1 VKAMRIRII
10 ILAVLFASSL
20 IAFARKEEPLA
31 ELIAR
36 AESSKLEDRPHLYT
50 EIARRQV
57 KAADQ
62 LYSEGKA
69 EEGRAAVSDVVLYSD
84 KARDAATQ
92 SGKKLKDTEIAVR
105 KMVARLRD
113 IKRTLAFENQA
124 PVQEAIDHLEQV
136 RTELLSKMFGKKED
150 K

>member
-1 VKAMRIRII
+1 MRIRII
-10 ILAVLFASSL
+10 ILAILFASSL
-20 IAFARKEEPLA
+20 AAFAHKEETLA
-31 ELIAR
+31 DIITR
-36 AESSKLEDRPHLYT
+36 AESSKLEDRPRLYT

-62 LYSEGKA
+62 LYSEGKP
-69 EEGRAAVSDVVLYSD
+69 EEGRSAVSDVVLYSD

-113 IKRTLAFENQA
+113 IKRTLAFEYQA
-124 PVQEAIDHLEQV
+124 PVQEAVDHLEQV
-136 RTELLSKMFGKKED
+136 RTELLSKMFGKKEN

>member
-1 VKAMRIRII
+1 MRIRII

-20 IAFARKEEPLA
+20 IAFARKEETLA

-36 AESSKLEDRPHLYT
+36 AEASKLDDRPHLYA

-62 LYSEGKA
+62 LYVAGNP
-69 EEGRAAVSDVVLYSD
+69 EEARAAVRDVVEYSD
-84 KARDAATQ
+84 KASDAATH

-105 KMVARLRD
+105 KIVARLRD
-113 IKRTLAFENQA
+113 IKRTVAFEYQA
-124 PVQEAIDHLEQV
+124 PIEEAVDHLEQV
-136 RTELLSKMFGKKED
+136 RTQLLSQMFGKKES

>member
-1 VKAMRIRII
+1 MRIRII
-10 ILAVLFASSL
+10 ILAVFLASSL
-20 IAFARKEEPLA
+20 IAFARKEETLP
-31 ELIAR
+31 ELITR

-57 KAADQ
+57 KVADQ
-62 LYSEGKA
+62 LYSAGKPD
-69 EEGRAAVSDVVLYSD
+69 EGRAAVSDVVQYSD

-113 IKRTLAFENQA
+113 IKRTLAFEYQA
-124 PVQEAIDHLEQV
+124 PVQEAVDHLEQV

>member
-1 VKAMRIRII
+1 MRIRII
-10 ILAVLFASSL
+10 ILAVFLASSL
-20 IAFARKEEPLA
+20 VAFAHKEETLA
-31 ELIAR
+31 ELITR
-36 AESSKLEDRPHLYT
+36 AESAKLDDRPHLYT

-62 LYSEGKA
+62 LYAAGKP
-69 EEGRAAVSDVVLYSD
+69 EEARAAVRDVVEYSD
-84 KARDAATQ
+84 KASDAATH

-113 IKRTLAFENQA
+113 IKRTLAFEDQA
-124 PVQEAIDHLEQV
+124 SLEEAVNHLEQV
-136 RTELLSKMFGKKED
+136 RTQLLSQMFGKKEN

>member
-1 VKAMRIRII
+1 MRIRNI
-10 ILAVLFASSL
+10 ILAVFVASSL
-20 IAFARKEEPLA
+20 AAFAHKEETLG

-36 AESSKLEDRPHLYT
+36 AESSKVDDRPRLYT

-62 LYSEGKA
+62 FYAAGKP
-69 EEGRAAVSDVVLYSD
+69 EDGRAAVRDIVEYSD
-84 KARDAATQ
+84 KASDAATH

-113 IKRTLAFENQA
+113 IKRTVAFEDQA
-124 PVQEAIDHLEQV
+124 PIEEAVDHLEQV
-136 RTELLSKMFGKKED
+136 RTQLLSQMFGKKEN

>member
-1 VKAMRIRII
+1 MRLRIFIVAM
-10 ILAVLFASSL
+10 LLASSL
-20 IAFARKEEPLA
+20 AAFAHKEETLA
-31 ELIAR
+31 ELITR

-57 KAADQ
+57 KAADE
-62 LYSEGKA
+62 LYSAGKP
-69 EEGRAAVSDVVLYSD
+69 EEARTAVRDVVEYSD
-84 KARDAATQ
+84 KASDAATQ

-113 IKRTLAFENQA
+113 IKRTVPFEDQA
-124 PVQEAIDHLEQV
+124 PIQEAVDHLEQV
-136 RTELLSKMFGKKED
+136 RTQLLSQMFGKKEN

>member
-1 VKAMRIRII
+1 MRIRII
-10 ILAVLFASSL
+10 ILAIFLASSL
-20 IAFARKEEPLA
+20 VAFAHKEETLA
-31 ELIAR
+31 ELITR
-36 AESSKLEDRPHLYT
+36 AESSKLDDRPRLYT

-62 LYSEGKA
+62 LYAAGKP
-69 EEGRAAVSDVVLYSD
+69 EEARAAVRDVVEYSD
-84 KARDAATQ
+84 KASDAATH

-113 IKRTLAFENQA
+113 IKRTLAFEDQA
-124 PVQEAIDHLEQV
+124 PIEEAVNHLEQV
-136 RTELLSKMFGKKED
+136 RTQLLSQMFGKKEN

>member
-1 VKAMRIRII
+1 MRIRII
-10 ILAVLFASSL
+10 ILAVFLASSL
-20 IAFARKEEPLA
+20 VAFAHKEETLA
-31 ELIAR
+31 ELITR
-36 AESSKLEDRPHLYT
+36 AESSKLDARPHLYT

-62 LYSEGKA
+62 LYAAGKP
-69 EEGRAAVSDVVLYSD
+69 EEARAAVRDVVEYSD
-84 KARDAATQ
+84 KASDAATH

-113 IKRTLAFENQA
+113 IKRTLAFVDQA
-124 PVQEAIDHLEQV
+124 SVEEAVIHLEQV
-136 RTELLSKMFGKKED
+136 RTQLLSQMFGKKED

>member
-1 VKAMRIRII
+1 MGIRII
-10 ILAVLFASSL
+10 ILAVFVANSL
-20 IAFARKEEPLA
+20 VAFAHKEETLA

-50 EIARRQV
+50 EIARRQI
-57 KAADQ
+57 KAADE
-62 LYSEGKA
+62 LYAAGKP
-69 EEGRAAVSDVVLYSD
+69 EEARAAVRDVVEYSD
-84 KARDAATQ
+84 KASDAATH

-113 IKRTLAFENQA
+113 IKRTLAFEDQA
-124 PVQEAIDHLEQV
+124 PIEEAVDHLEQV
-136 RTELLSKMFGKKED
+136 RTQLLSQMFGKKEN

>member
-1 VKAMRIRII
+1 MIVAA
-10 ILAVLFASSL
+10 LLGSSL
-20 IAFARKEEPLA
+20 IAFARKEETVA

-36 AESSKLEDRPHLYT
+36 ADSSKLDDRPHLYT

-62 LYSEGKA
+62 LYAAGKP
-69 EEGRAAVSDVVLYSD
+69 EEARAAVRDVVEYSD
-84 KARDAATQ
+84 KASDAATH

-113 IKRTLAFENQA
+113 IKRTLAFEDQA
-124 PVQEAIDHLEQV
+124 SIEEAVNHLEQV
-136 RTELLSKMFGKKED
+136 RTQLLSQMFGKKEN

>member
-1 VKAMRIRII
+1 MRIRII
-10 ILAVLFASSL
+10 ILAVFFASSL
-20 IAFARKEEPLA
+20 IAFARKEETLA

-36 AESSKLEDRPHLYT
+36 AESSKLDDRPRLYT

-62 LYSEGKA
+62 LYSEGEA

-113 IKRTLAFENQA
+113 IKRTLAFEYQA
-124 PVQEAIDHLEQV
+124 PVQEAVDHLEQV

>member
-1 VKAMRIRII
+1 MRIRII

-20 IAFARKEEPLA
+20 LAFARKEESLA

-84 KARDAATQ
+84 RARDAATQ

>member
-1 VKAMRIRII
+1 MRIRII
-10 ILAVLFASSL
+10 ILAVFFASSL
-20 IAFARKEEPLA
+20 VAFARKEETLA
-31 ELIAR
+31 ELITR
-36 AESSKLEDRPHLYT
+36 AESSKLDDRPHLYT

-62 LYSEGKA
+62 LYAAGKP
-69 EEGRAAVSDVVLYSD
+69 EEARAAVRDVVEYSD
-84 KARDAATQ
+84 KASDAATH

-113 IKRTLAFENQA
+113 IKRTLAFEDQA
-124 PVQEAIDHLEQV
+124 SVDEAVNHLEQV
-136 RTELLSKMFGKKED
+136 RTQLLSQMFGKKEN

>member
-1 VKAMRIRII
+1 MRIRII
-10 ILAVLFASSL
+10 ILAVFFASSL
-20 IAFARKEEPLA
+20 VAFTHKEETLA
-31 ELIAR
+31 ELITR
-36 AESSKLEDRPHLYT
+36 AESSKLDDRPRLYT

-62 LYSEGKA
+62 LYAAGKP
-69 EEGRAAVSDVVLYSD
+69 EEARAAVRDVVEYSD
-84 KARDAATQ
+84 KASDAATQ

-113 IKRTLAFENQA
+113 INRTLAFEDQA
-124 PVQEAIDHLEQV
+124 SVEEAVNHLEQV
-136 RTELLSKMFGKKED
+136 RTQLLSQMFGKKEN

>member
-1 VKAMRIRII
+1 MRLRII
-10 ILAVLFASSL
+10 ILAVFFASSL
-20 IAFARKEEPLA
+20 IAFARKQETVA

-36 AESSKLEDRPHLYT
+36 AESSKLDDRPHLYT
-50 EIARRQV
+50 EIGRRQV
-57 KAADQ
+57 KAADE
-62 LYSEGKA
+62 LYAAGKP
-69 EEGRAAVSDVVLYSD
+69 EEGRAAVRDVVQYSD

-113 IKRTLAFENQA
+113 IKRTLPFEDQA
-124 PVQEAIDHLEQV
+124 PVQEAVDHLEQV
-136 RTELLSKMFGKKED
+136 RTELLSQMFGKKEN

>member
-1 VKAMRIRII
+1 MRLRII
-10 ILAVLFASSL
+10 IVTVWLASSL
-20 IAFARKEEPLA
+20 IAFARKEETVA

-36 AESSKLEDRPHLYT
+36 AESAKLDERPRLYT
-50 EIARRQV
+50 EIGRRQV
-57 KAADQ
+57 KAADE
-62 LYSEGKA
+62 LYAAGKP
-69 EEGRAAVSDVVLYSD
+69 EEGRAAVRDVVQYSD

-113 IKRTLAFENQA
+113 IKRTLAFEDQA
-124 PVQEAIDHLEQV
+124 SVEEAVNHLEQV
-136 RTELLSKMFGKKED
+136 RTQLLSQMFGKKEN

>member
-1 VKAMRIRII
+1 MRIRII

-113 IKRTLAFENQA
+113 IKRTLAFEYQA

>member
-1 VKAMRIRII
+1 MRIRII
-10 ILAVLFASSL
+10 ILAIFVASTL
-20 IAFARKEEPLA
+20 LAFARKEETLA
-31 ELIAR
+31 ELITR
-36 AESSKLEDRPHLYT
+36 AESSRLEDRPHLYT

-62 LYSEGKA
+62 LYAAGKP
-69 EEGRAAVSDVVLYSD
+69 EEARAAVREVVEYSD
-84 KARDAATQ
+84 KASDAATH

-113 IKRTLAFENQA
+113 IKRTVAFEDQA
-124 PVQEAIDHLEQV
+124 PIEEAVDHLEQV
-136 RTELLSKMFGKKED
+136 RTQLLSQMFGKKEN

>member
-1 VKAMRIRII
+1 MRLRIS
-10 ILAVLFASSL
+10 ILAILLASSL
-20 IAFARKEEPLA
+20 VVFAHKEETLA
-31 ELIAR
+31 ELITR
-36 AESSKLEDRPHLYT
+36 AESSKLDDRPHLYT

-62 LYSEGKA
+62 LYSAGKA
-69 EEGRAAVSDVVLYSD
+69 EEARSAVRDVVEYSD
-84 KARDAATQ
+84 KASDAATT

-113 IKRTLAFENQA
+113 IKRTVAFEDQA
-124 PVQEAIDHLEQV
+124 PIEEAVEHLEQV
-136 RTELLSKMFGKKED
+136 RTQLLSQMFGKKEN